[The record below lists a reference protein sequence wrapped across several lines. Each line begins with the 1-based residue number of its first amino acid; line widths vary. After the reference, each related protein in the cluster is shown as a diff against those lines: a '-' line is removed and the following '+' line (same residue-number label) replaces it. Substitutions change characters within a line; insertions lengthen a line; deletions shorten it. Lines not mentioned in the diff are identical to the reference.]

1 MGELEPS
8 EENIVK
14 KKIMYEWMGNK
25 KIIMSIINYNIS
37 NDINTVITMKTIFF

>member
-25 KIIMSIINYNIS
+25 KDNYEHH
-37 NDINTVITMKTIFF
+37 KLQY